1 MVVETDK
8 NALLRRDV
16 NKLGTILGDILVLYG
31 GEALFNKVENI
42 RDMTKNLR
50 QGHDDATYQKLKV
63 EISNL
68 KPPMR
73 QQVIRA
79 FSVYFHLI
87 NIAEQNHRIRRR
99 RSEEHTSEL
108 QSRGHLV
115 CRLLLE

>member
-1 MVVETDK
+1 MTATYKEPTTSEGGNNMVVETDK

-68 KPPMR
+68 IQPMR

-79 FSVYFHLI
+79 FSVYFLLI
-87 NIAEQNHRIRRR
+87 NF
-99 RSEEHTSEL
+99 
-108 QSRGHLV
+108 V
-115 CRLLLE
+115 